1 MNFHSLAILYSDM
14 PMKYIFEN
22 KQALDMYY
30 ELIKEIGINAEPP
43 ELDNN
48 VYITEQFMK
57 ECFNLYI
64 SKYSS

>member
-1 MNFHSLAILYSDM
+1 MAILCSDM

-22 KQALDMYY
+22 KKALDMYY
-30 ELIKEIGINAEPP
+30 ELIKEIGVNAEPP
-43 ELDNN
+43 ELEDN
-48 VYITEQFMK
+48 VYITEQFMN

>member
-1 MNFHSLAILYSDM
+1 MAILCSDM

-22 KQALDMYY
+22 KKALDMYY
-30 ELIKEIGINAEPP
+30 ELIKEIGVNAEPP
-43 ELDNN
+43 ELEDN

>member
-1 MNFHSLAILYSDM
+1 MAILCSDM
-14 PMKYIFEN
+14 LMKYIFEN
-22 KQALDMYY
+22 KKALDMYY
-30 ELIKEIGINAEPP
+30 ELIKEIGVNAEPP
-43 ELDNN
+43 ELEDN